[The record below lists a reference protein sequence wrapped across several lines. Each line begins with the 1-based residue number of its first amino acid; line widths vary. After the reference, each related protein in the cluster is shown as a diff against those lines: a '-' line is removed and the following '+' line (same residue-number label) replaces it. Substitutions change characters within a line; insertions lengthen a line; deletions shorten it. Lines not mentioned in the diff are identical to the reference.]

1 MRVATY
7 MSVDMHA
14 YYMDVY
20 LYIMYMDITGFCKDR
35 DSVYDSLPTMAKLH
49 NKKAF

>member
-1 MRVATY
+1 

-35 DSVYDSLPTMAKLH
+35 GQCV
-49 NKKAF
+49 